1 MYNTSSYQFNS
12 LYEAPLPK
20 FGFHPCRVY
29 RFSLFFSKDIVS
41 VALYDLS
48 TMPDGLG
55 LRSVV
60 SKMLPAFIRCS
71 TNTTIIAD
79 CGCPDFPLFLAI
91 GSHAVSYTHL
101 RNNMNLPNKLTT
113 IRLLSV
119 PLFIIVY
126 LIPYQSLGIEIP
138 VFDVLSTSLSLLD
151 IILFLIFALSALTD
165 YLDGYIARKQHLIT
179 TFGKFIDPIAD
190 KLIVNTTLLL
200 LASTHDIH
208 IIIPIIMISRDI
220 IVDAIRLV
228 ASQKNVVLSA
238 SYLGKAK
245 TMTQMI
251 AICLLL
257 LNNIVFVGLHI
268 PMDQIMIWLATLISF
283 VSGID
288 YFMKNRQYIMESM

>member
-1 MYNTSSYQFNS
+1 
-12 LYEAPLPK
+12 
-20 FGFHPCRVY
+20 
-29 RFSLFFSKDIVS
+29 
-41 VALYDLS
+41 
-48 TMPDGLG
+48 
-55 LRSVV
+55 
-60 SKMLPAFIRCS
+60 
-71 TNTTIIAD
+71 
-79 CGCPDFPLFLAI
+79 
-91 GSHAVSYTHL
+91 
-101 RNNMNLPNKLTT
+101 MNLPNKLTT

-220 IVDAIRLV
+220 IVDAVRLV
-228 ASQKNVVLSA
+228 ASQKNVVLAA

-257 LNNIVFVGLHI
+257 LNNIVFAGLHI

-283 VSGID
+283 VSGVD

>member
-1 MYNTSSYQFNS
+1 
-12 LYEAPLPK
+12 
-20 FGFHPCRVY
+20 
-29 RFSLFFSKDIVS
+29 
-41 VALYDLS
+41 
-48 TMPDGLG
+48 
-55 LRSVV
+55 
-60 SKMLPAFIRCS
+60 
-71 TNTTIIAD
+71 
-79 CGCPDFPLFLAI
+79 
-91 GSHAVSYTHL
+91 
-101 RNNMNLPNKLTT
+101 MNLPNKLTT

-228 ASQKNVVLSA
+228 ASQKNVVLAA
-238 SYLGKAK
+238 SYLGKVK

-257 LNNIVFVGLHI
+257 LNNIVFAGLHI

-283 VSGID
+283 VSGVD

>member
-1 MYNTSSYQFNS
+1 
-12 LYEAPLPK
+12 
-20 FGFHPCRVY
+20 
-29 RFSLFFSKDIVS
+29 
-41 VALYDLS
+41 
-48 TMPDGLG
+48 
-55 LRSVV
+55 
-60 SKMLPAFIRCS
+60 
-71 TNTTIIAD
+71 
-79 CGCPDFPLFLAI
+79 
-91 GSHAVSYTHL
+91 
-101 RNNMNLPNKLTT
+101 MNLPNKLTT

-228 ASQKNVVLSA
+228 ASQKNVVLAA
-238 SYLGKAK
+238 SLLGKAK

-251 AICLLL
+251 AICILLL
-257 LNNIVFVGLHI
+257 HNVVFAALGI
-268 PMDQIMIWLATLISF
+268 PMDQIMIWIATCISV

-288 YFMKNRQYIMESM
+288 YFIKNRQYIMESM

>member
-1 MYNTSSYQFNS
+1 
-12 LYEAPLPK
+12 
-20 FGFHPCRVY
+20 
-29 RFSLFFSKDIVS
+29 
-41 VALYDLS
+41 
-48 TMPDGLG
+48 
-55 LRSVV
+55 
-60 SKMLPAFIRCS
+60 
-71 TNTTIIAD
+71 
-79 CGCPDFPLFLAI
+79 
-91 GSHAVSYTHL
+91 
-101 RNNMNLPNKLTT
+101 MNLPNKLTT

-151 IILFLIFALSALTD
+151 IILFLVFALSALTD

-228 ASQKNVVLSA
+228 ASQKNVVLVA

-257 LNNIVFVGLHI
+257 LNNIVFAGLHI

-283 VSGID
+283 VSGVD

>member
-1 MYNTSSYQFNS
+1 
-12 LYEAPLPK
+12 
-20 FGFHPCRVY
+20 
-29 RFSLFFSKDIVS
+29 
-41 VALYDLS
+41 
-48 TMPDGLG
+48 
-55 LRSVV
+55 
-60 SKMLPAFIRCS
+60 
-71 TNTTIIAD
+71 
-79 CGCPDFPLFLAI
+79 
-91 GSHAVSYTHL
+91 
-101 RNNMNLPNKLTT
+101 MNLPNKLTT

-228 ASQKNVVLSA
+228 ASQKNVVLAA

-245 TMTQMI
+245 TMTQML

-257 LNNIVFVGLHI
+257 LNNIVFAGLHI

-283 VSGID
+283 VSGVD

>member
-1 MYNTSSYQFNS
+1 
-12 LYEAPLPK
+12 
-20 FGFHPCRVY
+20 
-29 RFSLFFSKDIVS
+29 
-41 VALYDLS
+41 
-48 TMPDGLG
+48 
-55 LRSVV
+55 
-60 SKMLPAFIRCS
+60 
-71 TNTTIIAD
+71 
-79 CGCPDFPLFLAI
+79 
-91 GSHAVSYTHL
+91 
-101 RNNMNLPNKLTT
+101 MNLPNKLTT

-151 IILFLIFALSALTD
+151 IILFLVFALSALTD

-228 ASQKNVVLSA
+228 ASQKNVVLAA

-257 LNNIVFVGLHI
+257 LNNIVFAGLHI

>member
-1 MYNTSSYQFNS
+1 
-12 LYEAPLPK
+12 
-20 FGFHPCRVY
+20 
-29 RFSLFFSKDIVS
+29 
-41 VALYDLS
+41 
-48 TMPDGLG
+48 
-55 LRSVV
+55 
-60 SKMLPAFIRCS
+60 
-71 TNTTIIAD
+71 
-79 CGCPDFPLFLAI
+79 
-91 GSHAVSYTHL
+91 
-101 RNNMNLPNKLTT
+101 MNLPNKLTT

-151 IILFLIFALSALTD
+151 IILFLVFALSALTD

-200 LASTHDIH
+200 LASTHAIH

-228 ASQKNVVLSA
+228 ASQKNVVLAA

-257 LNNIVFVGLHI
+257 LNNIVFAGLHI

-283 VSGID
+283 VSGVD

>member
-1 MYNTSSYQFNS
+1 
-12 LYEAPLPK
+12 
-20 FGFHPCRVY
+20 
-29 RFSLFFSKDIVS
+29 
-41 VALYDLS
+41 
-48 TMPDGLG
+48 
-55 LRSVV
+55 
-60 SKMLPAFIRCS
+60 
-71 TNTTIIAD
+71 
-79 CGCPDFPLFLAI
+79 
-91 GSHAVSYTHL
+91 
-101 RNNMNLPNKLTT
+101 MNLPNKLTT

-228 ASQKNVVLSA
+228 ASQKNVVLAA

-257 LNNIVFVGLHI
+257 LNNIVFAGLHI
-268 PMDQIMIWLATLISF
+268 PIDQIMIWLATLISF
-283 VSGID
+283 VSGVD

>member
-1 MYNTSSYQFNS
+1 
-12 LYEAPLPK
+12 
-20 FGFHPCRVY
+20 
-29 RFSLFFSKDIVS
+29 
-41 VALYDLS
+41 
-48 TMPDGLG
+48 
-55 LRSVV
+55 
-60 SKMLPAFIRCS
+60 
-71 TNTTIIAD
+71 
-79 CGCPDFPLFLAI
+79 
-91 GSHAVSYTHL
+91 
-101 RNNMNLPNKLTT
+101 MNLPNKLTT

-151 IILFLIFALSALTD
+151 IILFLVFALSALTD

-228 ASQKNVVLSA
+228 ASQKNVVLAA

-257 LNNIVFVGLHI
+257 LNNIVFAGLHI

-283 VSGID
+283 VSGVD
-288 YFMKNRQYIMESM
+288 YFIKNRQYIMESI

>member
-1 MYNTSSYQFNS
+1 
-12 LYEAPLPK
+12 
-20 FGFHPCRVY
+20 
-29 RFSLFFSKDIVS
+29 
-41 VALYDLS
+41 
-48 TMPDGLG
+48 
-55 LRSVV
+55 
-60 SKMLPAFIRCS
+60 
-71 TNTTIIAD
+71 
-79 CGCPDFPLFLAI
+79 
-91 GSHAVSYTHL
+91 
-101 RNNMNLPNKLTT
+101 MNLPNKLTT

-165 YLDGYIARKQHLIT
+165 YLDGYSARKQHLIT

-228 ASQKNVVLSA
+228 ASQKNVVLAA

-257 LNNIVFVGLHI
+257 LNNIVFAGLHI

-283 VSGID
+283 VSGVD

>member
-1 MYNTSSYQFNS
+1 
-12 LYEAPLPK
+12 
-20 FGFHPCRVY
+20 
-29 RFSLFFSKDIVS
+29 
-41 VALYDLS
+41 
-48 TMPDGLG
+48 
-55 LRSVV
+55 
-60 SKMLPAFIRCS
+60 
-71 TNTTIIAD
+71 
-79 CGCPDFPLFLAI
+79 
-91 GSHAVSYTHL
+91 
-101 RNNMNLPNKLTT
+101 MNLPNKLTT

-151 IILFLIFALSALTD
+151 IILFLIFSLSALTD
-165 YLDGYIARKQHLIT
+165 YLYGYIARKQHLIT

-228 ASQKNVVLSA
+228 ASQKNVVLAA

-257 LNNIVFVGLHI
+257 LNNIVFAGLHI

-283 VSGID
+283 VSGVD

>member
-1 MYNTSSYQFNS
+1 
-12 LYEAPLPK
+12 
-20 FGFHPCRVY
+20 
-29 RFSLFFSKDIVS
+29 
-41 VALYDLS
+41 
-48 TMPDGLG
+48 
-55 LRSVV
+55 
-60 SKMLPAFIRCS
+60 
-71 TNTTIIAD
+71 
-79 CGCPDFPLFLAI
+79 
-91 GSHAVSYTHL
+91 
-101 RNNMNLPNKLTT
+101 MNLPNKLTT

-228 ASQKNVVLSA
+228 ASQKNVVLAA

-257 LNNIVFVGLHI
+257 LNNIVFADLHI

-283 VSGID
+283 VSGVD

>member
-1 MYNTSSYQFNS
+1 
-12 LYEAPLPK
+12 
-20 FGFHPCRVY
+20 
-29 RFSLFFSKDIVS
+29 
-41 VALYDLS
+41 
-48 TMPDGLG
+48 
-55 LRSVV
+55 
-60 SKMLPAFIRCS
+60 
-71 TNTTIIAD
+71 
-79 CGCPDFPLFLAI
+79 
-91 GSHAVSYTHL
+91 
-101 RNNMNLPNKLTT
+101 MNLPNKLTT

-228 ASQKNVVLSA
+228 ASQKNVVLAA

-257 LNNIVFVGLHI
+257 LNNIVFAGLHI

-283 VSGID
+283 VSGVD

>member
-1 MYNTSSYQFNS
+1 
-12 LYEAPLPK
+12 
-20 FGFHPCRVY
+20 
-29 RFSLFFSKDIVS
+29 
-41 VALYDLS
+41 
-48 TMPDGLG
+48 
-55 LRSVV
+55 
-60 SKMLPAFIRCS
+60 
-71 TNTTIIAD
+71 
-79 CGCPDFPLFLAI
+79 
-91 GSHAVSYTHL
+91 
-101 RNNMNLPNKLTT
+101 MNLPNKLTT

-151 IILFLIFALSALTD
+151 IILFLVFALSALTD

-228 ASQKNVVLSA
+228 ASQKNVVLAA

-257 LNNIVFVGLHI
+257 LNNIVFAGLHI
-268 PMDQIMIWLATLISF
+268 PIDQIMIWLATLISF
-283 VSGID
+283 VSGVD

>member
-1 MYNTSSYQFNS
+1 M
-12 LYEAPLPK
+12 
-20 FGFHPCRVY
+20 
-29 RFSLFFSKDIVS
+29 
-41 VALYDLS
+41 
-48 TMPDGLG
+48 
-55 LRSVV
+55 
-60 SKMLPAFIRCS
+60 
-71 TNTTIIAD
+71 
-79 CGCPDFPLFLAI
+79 
-91 GSHAVSYTHL
+91 
-101 RNNMNLPNKLTT
+101 
-113 IRLLSV
+113 
-119 PLFIIVY
+119 
-126 LIPYQSLGIEIP
+126 
-138 VFDVLSTSLSLLD
+138 D

-200 LASTHDIH
+200 LASTHAIH

-228 ASQKNVVLSA
+228 ASQKNVVLAA

-257 LNNIVFVGLHI
+257 LNNIVFAGLHI

-283 VSGID
+283 VSGVD
-288 YFMKNRQYIMESM
+288 YFIKNRQYIMESI

>member
-1 MYNTSSYQFNS
+1 
-12 LYEAPLPK
+12 
-20 FGFHPCRVY
+20 
-29 RFSLFFSKDIVS
+29 
-41 VALYDLS
+41 
-48 TMPDGLG
+48 
-55 LRSVV
+55 
-60 SKMLPAFIRCS
+60 
-71 TNTTIIAD
+71 
-79 CGCPDFPLFLAI
+79 
-91 GSHAVSYTHL
+91 
-101 RNNMNLPNKLTT
+101 MNLPNKLTT

-138 VFDVLSTSLSLLD
+138 VFDVLSTSLPLLD
-151 IILFLIFALSALTD
+151 IILFLVFALSALTD

-228 ASQKNVVLSA
+228 ASQKNVVLAA

-257 LNNIVFVGLHI
+257 LNNIVFAGLHI

-283 VSGID
+283 VSGVD